1 MYEKYFG
8 LREQPFGVTP
18 DPRFLYLSAA
28 HREALASLYYGIDA
42 NRGFLG
48 LIAKPGMGKTT
59 ILFHLL
65 EEFRSSARTASFCQ
79 TQCTSRELWRF
90 LLYELGYESDGTDFL
105 RMQEEFNGRL
115 LQ

>member
-28 HREALASLYYGIDA
+28 HREALASLYYGIEA

-48 LIAKPGMGKTT
+48 LIDEQSGVARLQMGANLNK
-59 ILFHLL
+59 LGELL
-65 EEFRSSARTASFCQ
+65 ETFADWSDDRRVSTAL
-79 TQCTSRELWRF
+79 R
-90 LLYELGYESDGTDFL
+90 YLGVL
-105 RMQEEFNGRL
+105 RDSHEGGEQ
-115 LQ
+115 